1 MVRSVAGDLPEQV
14 KNNQSVNT
22 AARNGGQKMSQYS
35 WFTVYHLTAAK
46 MYLDRLTYEDSE
58 DLLCRDPK
66 QQNDF
71 YIGNLLPDTVTSR
84 EAKAVSHFRDP
95 AYKECMMEW
104 PHPDRFI
111 EKYSDRMGEAVY
123 RGYLFHLYIDRCFFR
138 DYIPEVAGFY
148 DVHGKE
154 TGIRDEIAE
163 VCLKKSGACVPLK
176 SYMSEEYYYGD
187 YTKMNTRLCRQ
198 FSLPAELKAGA
209 DPGIE
214 EADYSGIG
222 RILDE
227 LERFRQVPES
237 AVEDLK
243 VFDLDGL
250 IGFLQNVV
258 LDF

>member
-1 MVRSVAGDLPEQV
+1 MQGSDYMPGYIL
-14 KNNQSVNT
+14 
-22 AARNGGQKMSQYS
+22 
-35 WFTVYHLTAAK
+35 HLTAAK
-46 MYLDRLTYEDSE
+46 MCLDRLTYEDPE
-58 DLLCRDPK
+58 DPLCTDPK

-111 EKYSDRMGEAVY
+111 EKYVDRMGEAVY

-148 DVHGKE
+148 DAHGKE

-163 VCLKKSGACVPLK
+163 VRLKKSGACVPLK
-176 SYMSEEYYYGD
+176 RYLSEEYYYGD

-198 FSLPAELKAGA
+198 FSLPAKLKAGA

-214 EADYSGIG
+214 ESDYSGIG

-237 AVEDLK
+237 AAENLK
-243 VFDLDGL
+243 VFDLGGL
-250 IGFLQNVV
+250 IGFLQNAV
-258 LDF
+258 LTF

>member
-1 MVRSVAGDLPEQV
+1 MPGYIL
-14 KNNQSVNT
+14 
-22 AARNGGQKMSQYS
+22 
-35 WFTVYHLTAAK
+35 HLTAAK

-58 DLLCRDPK
+58 DLLCRDLK

-176 SYMSEEYYYGD
+176 SYLSEEYYYGD

-243 VFDLDGL
+243 VFDLDSL
-250 IGFLQNVV
+250 IGFLKNAV
-258 LDF
+258 LAF

>member
-1 MVRSVAGDLPEQV
+1 MPGYIL
-14 KNNQSVNT
+14 
-22 AARNGGQKMSQYS
+22 
-35 WFTVYHLTAAK
+35 HLTAAK

-58 DLLCRDPK
+58 DLLCRDLK

-111 EKYSDRMGEAVY
+111 EKYPDRMREAVY

-176 SYMSEEYYYGD
+176 SYLSEEYYYGD

-243 VFDLDGL
+243 VFDLDSL
-250 IGFLQNVV
+250 IGFLKNAV
-258 LDF
+258 LAF

>member
-1 MVRSVAGDLPEQV
+1 MPGYIL
-14 KNNQSVNT
+14 
-22 AARNGGQKMSQYS
+22 
-35 WFTVYHLTAAK
+35 HLTAAK

-111 EKYSDRMGEAVY
+111 EKYPDRMREAVY

-148 DVHGKE
+148 DVHGKV

-163 VCLKKSGACVPLK
+163 VRLKKSGASVPLK
-176 SYMSEEYYYGD
+176 KYLSEEYYYGD

-209 DPGIE
+209 DPGIA

-227 LERFRQVPES
+227 MERFRQIPES
-237 AVEDLK
+237 AAEDLK
-243 VFDLDGL
+243 VFDLDGV
-250 IGFLQNVV
+250 IGFLQNAV

>member
-1 MVRSVAGDLPEQV
+1 MQGSDYMPGYIL
-14 KNNQSVNT
+14 
-22 AARNGGQKMSQYS
+22 
-35 WFTVYHLTAAK
+35 HLTAAK
-46 MYLDRLTYEDSE
+46 MCLDRLTYEDPE
-58 DLLCRDPK
+58 DPLCTDPK

-111 EKYSDRMGEAVY
+111 EKYVDRMGEAVY

-148 DVHGKE
+148 DAHGKE

-163 VCLKKSGACVPLK
+163 VRLKKSGACVPLK
-176 SYMSEEYYYGD
+176 RYLSEEYYYGD
-187 YTKMNTRLCRQ
+187 YTTRLCRQ
-198 FSLPAELKAGA
+198 FSLPAKLEAGA
-209 DPGIE
+209 DPGIA
-214 EADYSGIG
+214 EADYAGIG
-222 RILDE
+222 RILTE
-227 LERFRQVPES
+227 LERFRQSPES
-237 AVEDLK
+237 AAEDLK

-250 IGFLQNVV
+250 IGFLQNAV
-258 LDF
+258 LTF

>member
-1 MVRSVAGDLPEQV
+1 MQGSDYMPGYIL
-14 KNNQSVNT
+14 
-22 AARNGGQKMSQYS
+22 
-35 WFTVYHLTAAK
+35 HLTAAK
-46 MYLDRLTYEDSE
+46 MYLDRLTYEDPE
-58 DLLCRDPK
+58 DPLCTDPK

-148 DVHGKE
+148 DAHGKE

-163 VCLKKSGACVPLK
+163 VRLKKSGACVPLK
-176 SYMSEEYYYGD
+176 RYLSEEYYYGD

-198 FSLPAELKAGA
+198 FSLPAKLKAGA

-214 EADYSGIG
+214 EADYAGLG
-222 RILDE
+222 RILDD
-227 LERFRQVPES
+227 LKRFRQVPES
-237 AVEDLK
+237 AAENLK
-243 VFDLDGL
+243 VFDLGGL
-250 IGFLQNVV
+250 IGFLQNAV
-258 LDF
+258 LTF

>member
-1 MVRSVAGDLPEQV
+1 MPGYIL
-14 KNNQSVNT
+14 
-22 AARNGGQKMSQYS
+22 
-35 WFTVYHLTAAK
+35 HLTAAK

-104 PHPDRFI
+104 PHPDRFV
-111 EKYSDRMGEAVY
+111 EKYPDGMRKAVY

-176 SYMSEEYYYGD
+176 SYLSEEYYYGD

-243 VFDLDGL
+243 VFDLDSL
-250 IGFLQNVV
+250 IGFLKNAV
-258 LDF
+258 LAF

>member
-1 MVRSVAGDLPEQV
+1 MQGSDYMPGYIL
-14 KNNQSVNT
+14 
-22 AARNGGQKMSQYS
+22 
-35 WFTVYHLTAAK
+35 HLTAAK
-46 MYLDRLTYEDSE
+46 MCLDRLTYEDPE
-58 DLLCRDPK
+58 DPLCTDPK

-163 VCLKKSGACVPLK
+163 VRLKKSGACVPLK

>member
-1 MVRSVAGDLPEQV
+1 MPGYIL
-14 KNNQSVNT
+14 
-22 AARNGGQKMSQYS
+22 
-35 WFTVYHLTAAK
+35 HLTAAK

-58 DLLCRDPK
+58 DLLCRDLK

-176 SYMSEEYYYGD
+176 SYLSEEYYYGD

-214 EADYSGIG
+214 ESDYSGIG

-243 VFDLDGL
+243 VFDLDSL
-250 IGFLQNVV
+250 IGFLKNAV
-258 LDF
+258 LAF

>member
-1 MVRSVAGDLPEQV
+1 MPGYIL
-14 KNNQSVNT
+14 
-22 AARNGGQKMSQYS
+22 
-35 WFTVYHLTAAK
+35 HLTAAK
-46 MYLDRLTYEDSE
+46 MCLDRLTYEDPE
-58 DLLCRDPK
+58 DPLCTDPK

-176 SYMSEEYYYGD
+176 SYLSEEYYYGD

-243 VFDLDGL
+243 VFDLDSL
-250 IGFLQNVV
+250 IGFLKNAV
-258 LDF
+258 LAF

>member
-1 MVRSVAGDLPEQV
+1 MPGYIL
-14 KNNQSVNT
+14 
-22 AARNGGQKMSQYS
+22 
-35 WFTVYHLTAAK
+35 HLTAAK
-46 MYLDRLTYEDSE
+46 MCLDRLTYEDPE
-58 DLLCRDPK
+58 DPLCTDPK

-111 EKYSDRMGEAVY
+111 EKYVDRMGEAVY

-148 DVHGKE
+148 DAH
-154 TGIRDEIAE
+154 
-163 VCLKKSGACVPLK
+163 GACVPLK
-176 SYMSEEYYYGD
+176 RYLSEEYYYGD

-198 FSLPAELKAGA
+198 FSLPAKLKAGA

-214 EADYSGIG
+214 EADYAGLG
-222 RILDE
+222 RILDD
-227 LERFRQVPES
+227 LKRFRQVPES
-237 AVEDLK
+237 AAEDLK
-243 VFDLDGL
+243 VFDLGGL
-250 IGFLQNVV
+250 IGFLQNAV
-258 LDF
+258 LTF

>member
-1 MVRSVAGDLPEQV
+1 MPGYIL
-14 KNNQSVNT
+14 
-22 AARNGGQKMSQYS
+22 
-35 WFTVYHLTAAK
+35 HLTAAK
-46 MYLDRLTYEDSE
+46 MYLDRLTYEDPE

-176 SYMSEEYYYGD
+176 SYLSEEYYYGD

-243 VFDLDGL
+243 VFDLDSL
-250 IGFLQNVV
+250 IGFLKNAV
-258 LDF
+258 LAF

>member
-1 MVRSVAGDLPEQV
+1 MPGYIL
-14 KNNQSVNT
+14 
-22 AARNGGQKMSQYS
+22 
-35 WFTVYHLTAAK
+35 HLTAAK
-46 MYLDRLTYEDSE
+46 MYLDRLTYEDPE

-111 EKYSDRMGEAVY
+111 EKYPDRMREAVY

-176 SYMSEEYYYGD
+176 SYLSEEYYYGD

-243 VFDLDGL
+243 VFDLDSL
-250 IGFLQNVV
+250 IGFLKNAV
-258 LDF
+258 LAF

>member
-1 MVRSVAGDLPEQV
+1 MQGSDYMPGYIL
-14 KNNQSVNT
+14 
-22 AARNGGQKMSQYS
+22 
-35 WFTVYHLTAAK
+35 HLTAAK
-46 MYLDRLTYEDSE
+46 MYLDRLTYEDPE
-58 DLLCRDPK
+58 DPLCTDPK
-66 QQNDF
+66 RQNDF

-111 EKYSDRMGEAVY
+111 EKYVDRMGEAVY

>member
-1 MVRSVAGDLPEQV
+1 MI
-14 KNNQSVNT
+14 KNKIQGSDDMP
-22 AARNGGQKMSQYS
+22 GYIL
-35 WFTVYHLTAAK
+35 HLTAAK

-58 DLLCRDPK
+58 DLLCRDLK

-176 SYMSEEYYYGD
+176 SYLSEEYYYGD

-243 VFDLDGL
+243 VFDLDSL
-250 IGFLQNVV
+250 IGFLKNAV
-258 LDF
+258 LAF